1 MKKKYIS
8 IFTVIVF
15 LFTTLFSIG
24 RPVMATGADQYTV
37 NVAPGENGIISINNA
52 EASGTLSFTQ
62 GTQVQISVRPNAGY
76 EIETVTRGTTT
87 GTTTYSLDG
96 EFNNNRQAEFS
107 LGTFPINED
116 ISVSATFRE
125 VQSGGGGDPSITP
138 GAVQY
143 TVNVAPVE
151 NGIISINN
159 EEASGTLYFTQG
171 TPVQISVS
179 PNAGYEIDTVTRG
192 TTTYSS
198 DGEFN
203 NNRQAV
209 FSLGTVP
216 INENISVSA
225 TFRVAQS
232 GSGGG
237 GGGGIGA
244 SGSRYDPSQPSTFR
258 FGEEGCTADPNA
270 YREIT
275 SEQIVGS
282 GTGWQVTALPP
293 EVPDPDVSPM
303 LSVTID
309 YNYQGGPIYIDNWD
323 GFLWVDGD
331 ININASDEGYSL
343 EIHNSQIQV
352 WGLPGPNYL
361 DEASVSMAGGIL
373 LDNTVFASR
382 LTGDWQIGSEDQKS
396 PKGIEGSNNSFF
408 MIEKDTF
415 TLYTEGNAISGIP
428 QVWAR
433 DGSQFLAYADRE
445 AIVGVDSLYAMTG
458 SSFEIHYGLDGDAVE
473 PVLDQTVNHMI
484 MYLEPVPDQ
493 SDEVFPRPIRYYGD
507 ANTNTLLYREE
518 DVGPEPLQDSPP
530 IPESQREYILTDEPE
545 VTGTGSRYYFRSL
558 ASSMTRVY
566 ADDDGSMVGGTIE
579 ILAAN
584 GYNDGGYVVEAGSI
598 VRVELLPEAGYQY
611 MSGTLVAESGNPEE
625 PTLIPLTATE
635 DPGVY
640 TFIMPDTSMA
650 LNCIFEV
657 TYDQVVT
664 DSEAVI
670 SASVTIPDGTIDN
683 GNALFTVEDQEM
695 TDDEITDVI
704 GDVDDF
710 ELGAFLDLTL
720 NQMITKDGSTID
732 PWLTPLTELDSAVT
746 VSLTVDEES
755 QGMTGYRVFRVH
767 EGVTEEIED
776 VTYLDGVITF
786 ETDQFST
793 YILGWDE
800 VQTQTF
806 TLTYNANGGTGTTP
820 TAATQEA
827 GTTVTVASGSGLSRT
842 GFTFSGWNTQ
852 ANGSGTQYAVNSNFT
867 FTAGTTL
874 YAQWAINSYTVTFY
888 NWNGEV
894 LSTQI
899 VQYGKDAVLPAVS
912 EREGYRFVGWNMSHL
927 NIQGD
932 TAITALYE
940 SVMTRTGE
948 LSGNEW
954 KIGLIMIAM
963 GALSYLA
970 LLRFSVTQK
979 NRRASK

>member
-24 RPVMATGADQYTV
+24 RPVMATGADQFTV
-37 NVAPGENGIISINNA
+37 NVAPVENGIISINNA
-52 EASGTLSFTQ
+52 AASGTLNFTQ
-62 GTQVQISVRPNAGY
+62 GTPVQISVIPNAGY
-76 EIETVTRGTTT
+76 EIETVTRGTTI
-87 GTTTYSLDG
+87 YSLDG

-107 LGTFPINED
+107 LGTFPINE
-116 ISVSATFRE
+116 
-125 VQSGGGGDPSITP
+125 
-138 GAVQY
+138 
-143 TVNVAPVE
+143 
-151 NGIISINN
+151 
-159 EEASGTLYFTQG
+159 
-171 TPVQISVS
+171 
-179 PNAGYEIDTVTRG
+179 
-192 TTTYSS
+192 
-198 DGEFN
+198 
-203 NNRQAV
+203 
-209 FSLGTVP
+209 
-216 INENISVSA
+216 NISVSA

-232 GSGGG
+232 GGGGG

-258 FGEEGCTADPNA
+258 FGEEVCTADPND
-270 YREIT
+270 YRVIT

-433 DGSQFLAYADRE
+433 DGSQFLAYADRQ

-458 SSFEIHYGLDGDAVE
+458 SSFEIHYGLDGNAVE